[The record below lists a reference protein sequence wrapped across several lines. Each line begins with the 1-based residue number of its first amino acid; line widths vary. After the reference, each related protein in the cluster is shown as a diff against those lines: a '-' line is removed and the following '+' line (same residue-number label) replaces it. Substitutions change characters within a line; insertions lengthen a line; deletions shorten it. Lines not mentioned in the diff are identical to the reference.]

1 MTPLARMPAATA
13 TALRRQFGGH
23 RPRPAAGRVA
33 GLLGGAAAVLGAA
46 ALANYLIARRTERRH
61 PPRGRFIEVDGV
73 RLHYMEKG
81 EGPPVVLLH
90 GNGAMAED
98 YEISG
103 VLDRVAARHRVIA
116 FDRPGF
122 GYSERP
128 RGTVWTAGAQAALIH
143 KALRQLG
150 VRQPVLVGHS
160 WGTLVALSMALDH
173 QPDIAAVVL
182 LAGYYVPTPRL
193 DVPLVS
199 VPAIPLLGDIIRYT
213 ISPLLGWLLVP
224 AIFRKIFAPS
234 PVTARFKARFPTGM
248 ALRPWQLRASAA
260 DSALMIPEAAALL
273 KRHGELTVPVVILAG
288 TGDRMVDIDRQ
299 SRRLH
304 RNVRQSDMRA
314 IEGAGHMI
322 HHIAPDQ
329 VVAAIETAADAAA
342 AAGQGGSPGDATER
356 HLAI

>member
-46 ALANYLIARRTERRH
+46 ALANYPVARRTERRH

-150 VRQPVLVGHS
+150 VRRPVLVGHS
-160 WGTLVALSMALDH
+160 WGTLVALPWRWITSRISRPWCCSPA
-173 QPDIAAVVL
+173 IT
-182 LAGYYVPTPRL
+182 VPTPRL

-199 VPAIPLLGDIIRYT
+199 VPAPYRCWATSCATRYRRCWAG
-213 ISPLLGWLLVP
+213 SWC

-234 PVTARFKARFPTGM
+234 PVTAP
-248 ALRPWQLRASAA
+248 LQSPLP
-260 DSALMIPEAAALL
+260 D
-273 KRHGELTVPVVILAG
+273 RHGVAPLAAP
-288 TGDRMVDIDRQ
+288 RQ
-299 SRRLH
+299 RR
-304 RNVRQSDMRA
+304 
-314 IEGAGHMI
+314 
-322 HHIAPDQ
+322 
-329 VVAAIETAADAAA
+329 
-342 AAGQGGSPGDATER
+342 GQLP
-356 HLAI
+356 